1 MSLPQV
7 LIKDKYCLTIDE
19 AVAYF
24 NIGEKRMR
32 KIVEENQTSD
42 FIIQN
47 GVKTLIKRKKT
58 RSKKSY
64 SSQWRE
70 PTQGWPLC
78 IQISGY

>member
-24 NIGEKRMR
+24 NIGE
-32 KIVEENQTSD
+32 ENQTSD

-47 GVKTLIKRKKT
+47 GVKTLIKRKKFEAFLD
-58 RSKKSY
+58 RL
-64 SSQWRE
+64 SS
-70 PTQGWPLC
+70 
-78 IQISGY
+78 I

>member
-47 GVKTLIKRKKT
+47 GVKNIDQAKKV
-58 RSKKSY
+58 
-64 SSQWRE
+64 
-70 PTQGWPLC
+70 
-78 IQISGY
+78 

>member
-32 KIVEENQTSD
+32 KIVEDIGFHHTEWCKNIDQA
-42 FIIQN
+42 
-47 GVKTLIKRKKT
+47 KKV
-58 RSKKSY
+58 
-64 SSQWRE
+64 
-70 PTQGWPLC
+70 
-78 IQISGY
+78 

>member
-1 MSLPQV
+1 MSIPEV

-32 KIVEENQTSD
+32 RIVEENQTSD

-47 GVKTLIKRKKT
+47 GVKTLIKRKKFEAFLD
-58 RSKKSY
+58 RI
-64 SSQWRE
+64 SS
-70 PTQGWPLC
+70 
-78 IQISGY
+78 I

>member
-1 MSLPQV
+1 MSITQV
-7 LIKDKYCLTIDE
+7 LIKYKYCLTIDE

-47 GVKTLIKRKKT
+47 GVKTLIKRKKFEAFLD
-58 RSKKSY
+58 RI
-64 SSQWRE
+64 SS
-70 PTQGWPLC
+70 
-78 IQISGY
+78 I

>member
-47 GVKTLIKRKKT
+47 GVKTLIK
-58 RSKKSY
+58 
-64 SSQWRE
+64 
-70 PTQGWPLC
+70 
-78 IQISGY
+78 

>member
-1 MSLPQV
+1 MVDTMSIPEV

-47 GVKTLIKRKKT
+47 GVKTLIKRKKFEAFLD
-58 RSKKSY
+58 RI
-64 SSQWRE
+64 SS
-70 PTQGWPLC
+70 
-78 IQISGY
+78 I

>member
-32 KIVEENQTSD
+32 KIVDENQTAD
-42 FIIQN
+42 VIIQN
-47 GVKTLIKRKKT
+47 GVKTLIKRKKFEAFLD
-58 RSKKSY
+58 RI
-64 SSQWRE
+64 SS
-70 PTQGWPLC
+70 
-78 IQISGY
+78 I

>member
-1 MSLPQV
+1 MGDTMSIPQV

-47 GVKTLIKRKKT
+47 GVKTLIKRKKFEAFLD
-58 RSKKSY
+58 RL
-64 SSQWRE
+64 SS
-70 PTQGWPLC
+70 
-78 IQISGY
+78 I

>member
-1 MSLPQV
+1 MVNTMSLPQV

-47 GVKTLIKRKKT
+47 GVKTLIKPKKFEAFLD
-58 RSKKSY
+58 RL
-64 SSQWRE
+64 SS
-70 PTQGWPLC
+70 
-78 IQISGY
+78 I

>member
-7 LIKDKYCLTIDE
+7 LIKYCLTIDE

-47 GVKTLIKRKKT
+47 GVKTLIKRKKFEAFLD
-58 RSKKSY
+58 RL
-64 SSQWRE
+64 SS
-70 PTQGWPLC
+70 
-78 IQISGY
+78 I

>member
-24 NIGEKRMR
+24 NNIGEKRMR

-47 GVKTLIKRKKT
+47 GVKTLIKRKKFEAFLD
-58 RSKKSY
+58 RL
-64 SSQWRE
+64 SS
-70 PTQGWPLC
+70 
-78 IQISGY
+78 I

>member
-1 MSLPQV
+1 MVDTMSIPEV

-32 KIVEENQTSD
+32 RIVEENQTSD

-47 GVKTLIKRKKT
+47 GVKTLIKRKKFEAFLD
-58 RSKKSY
+58 RI
-64 SSQWRE
+64 SS
-70 PTQGWPLC
+70 
-78 IQISGY
+78 I